1 MITASFEEGKGW
13 AKDSL
18 FKNYRKNQ
26 KFGKFRHFL
35 KQHNFRADRISN
47 KKRLSEEQ
55 RLSRPT
61 QIGLQGTQR
70 TDASGAAF
78 AVDIVDETHE

>member
-1 MITASFEEGKGW
+1 MVCSKII
-13 AKDSL
+13 AKIMGSEN
-18 FKNYRKNQ
+18 FA
-26 KFGKFRHFL
+26 HFL
-35 KQHNFRADRISN
+35 KQHNFRADKISN

-61 QIGLQGTQR
+61 QTGLQGTQR